1 MAREFSENE
10 EAEHDFSKG
19 SVSRHIMM
27 QAVPLIIAQVLQL
40 LYNVVDRIYIG
51 HLPGANGLALTGIG
65 LVFPIVSLISAFT
78 NLFGMGGAPLCSI
91 RRGAGN
97 IEEAEKIM
105 GNSVVLLFGSS
116 FLLTAV
122 CYLLKRP
129 VLYLLGASDATYP
142 YANTYL
148 MIYLLGT
155 VFFMLG
161 NGMNNFIT
169 SQGFPKTA
177 MCTTLLGAVI
187 NLILDPILIFGL
199 GMGIEGAA
207 IATVLAQ
214 LVSAV
219 WVLKF
224 LTGEKAILRLKRK
237 WFRLDWPLVREI
249 TALGMS
255 GFIMQATN
263 CIAQIACN
271 AMLSIYG
278 GDLYIGIMT
287 ILNSVREIF
296 SMPVQGI
303 TSGSQPVLGYNY
315 GARKYERIRKGIRFM
330 ALSGGAYTAAAWA
343 VLMLFPKPFLALFTG
358 NREMIETGVRSLHLY
373 FAGFVFMLFQ
383 FSGQSVFVAL
393 GKSKKAV
400 FFSLFRK
407 VVIVLPLTI
416 LLPRFLSDPVAGI
429 FLAEPVSNVIGGL
442 ACFGTMYFTVY
453 RKLGSMSEPV

>member
-1 MAREFSENE
+1 MEHNF
-10 EAEHDFSKG
+10 AEG

-27 QAVPLIIAQVLQL
+27 QSIPLMVAQILQL

-51 HLPGANGLALTGIG
+51 HLPGSDGLALTGIG

-91 RRGAGN
+91 RRGAGD
-97 IEEAEKIM
+97 EEGAERIM
-105 GNSVVLLFGSS
+105 GTSALLLLVTSIV
-116 FLLTAV
+116 LTAL

-129 VLYLLGASDATYP
+129 VLYMLGASDMTYP

-155 VFFMLG
+155 PFFMMG
-161 NGMNNFIT
+161 NGMNSFIT
-169 SQGFPKTA
+169 SQGFPNTA

-187 NLILDPILIFGL
+187 NLILDPILIFGF

-207 IATVLAQ
+207 IATVFAQ
-214 LVSAV
+214 MVSAV
-219 WVLKF
+219 WVMKF
-224 LTGEKAILRLKRK
+224 LTGKRAILRLKK
-237 WFRLDWPLVREI
+237 KNFRIDWPLTRDI
-249 TALGMS
+249 TGLGMS

-263 CIAQIACN
+263 CVAQIACN

-303 TSGSQPVLGYNY
+303 TSGSQPVLGFNY
-315 GARKYERIRKGIRFM
+315 GAKKYDRIHSGIRFM
-330 ALSGGAYTAAAWA
+330 TLAGGAYTVLAWA
-343 VLMLFPKPFLALFTG
+343 ALMLFPRPFLALFTS
-358 NREMIETGVRSLHLY
+358 NAEMIEKGIRSVHLY

-383 FSGQSVFVAL
+383 FSGQSVFVGL
-393 GKSKKAV
+393 GKSRRAV

-407 VVIVLPLTI
+407 VVIVLPLTVI
-416 LLPRFLSDPVAGI
+416 LPRVMSDSVAGI
-429 FLAEPVSNVIGGL
+429 FLAEPISNVIGGL
-442 ACFGTMYFTVY
+442 ACFLTMYFTVY
-453 RKLGSMSEPV
+453 RELEIHPEDV